1 MDVVYR
7 CCAWIDVHKER
18 VLVNLRRKGAEG
30 RANLEEVRT
39 HATMTGDLLDLCEWL
54 QSEGCTHIPME
65 STEYKEASL
74 QYPGRKLLGDPGERQ
89 AHDRRGGLPVD
100 CPASAREIGNLYIG

>member
-18 VLVNLRRKGAEG
+18 VLVSLRRKGAEG

-39 HATMTGDLLDLCEWL
+39 FATMTGGIYSALL
-54 QSEGCTHIPME
+54 
-65 STEYKEASL
+65 KA
-74 QYPGRKLLGDPGERQ
+74 
-89 AHDRRGGLPVD
+89 
-100 CPASAREIGNLYIG
+100 